1 VKSGDSELLARLS
14 IVGLEGNC
22 LFDSYVRPKEKITDY
37 LTEVSGVTFT
47 HIKNAPDMKTV
58 VDQAKKIMYNKI
70 VIGHTV
76 DKDFE
81 VCGLKHWKGYKALIN
96 INEFA
101 GFQEPNG
108 RLISLRNLSL
118 KFLGKNIQ

>member
-1 VKSGDSELLARLS
+1 
-14 IVGLEGNC
+14 
-22 LFDSYVRPKEKITDY
+22 VRPKEKITDY
-37 LTEVSGVTFT
+37 LTDVSAVTFT

-58 VDQAKKIMYNKI
+58 VDQAKKVMYNKI

-81 VCGLKHWKGYKALIN
+81 VYGLKHWKGYKALRS
-96 INEFA
+96 INEFPA
-101 GFQEPNG
+101 FQEPNG

-118 KFLGKNIQ
+118 KFMGNSIQ